1 MEQRVRFELTVF
13 RICSPLHWAS
23 LPPLHDCWSEYKD
36 SNLGPSA
43 PKADALS
50 GCAILRVNIYMQ
62 TYSTQTGTGLQ
73 VQFSISD
80 SNTGLILIYNPR
92 TMRLRMFYFTEIAA
106 AVRYIR
112 GL

>member
-1 MEQRVRFELTVF
+1 
-13 RICSPLHWAS
+13 
-23 LPPLHDCWSEYKD
+23 
-36 SNLGPSA
+36 
-43 PKADALS
+43 
-50 GCAILRVNIYMQ
+50 MQ